1 MAPDSAVRVITYD
14 GPGAA
19 PVLRSVPRPAVPP
32 RGALI
37 RINACGVCGT
47 DLHILR
53 GHWPGEL
60 PWPFTLGHELAGV
73 IEEIGSE
80 LTSDY
85 MGQPLEVGAPVMLP
99 PLMACGRCYY
109 CLHYPTRANRCRNP
123 TYYGRKIG
131 FARPPHLWGGWAE
144 MVYIDLD
151 ALPATKIF
159 RLPADMSMLVG
170 SLVEPFSSV
179 TRALN
184 RASALGEWK
193 ASSRARRS

>member
-1 MAPDSAVRVITYD
+1 MPAAC
-14 GPGAA
+14 AA
-19 PVLRSVPRPAVPP
+19 PTCTS
-32 RGALI
+32 
-37 RINACGVCGT
+37 CS
-47 DLHILR
+47 

-73 IEEIGSE
+73 IEEIGPG

-85 MGQPLEVGAPVMLP
+85 MGQPLAVGTPVMLP
-99 PLMACGRCYY
+99 PLMACGQCYY

-151 ALPATKIF
+151 VFAGHQSLPA
-159 RLPADMSMLVG
+159 P
-170 SLVEPFSSV
+170 
-179 TRALN
+179 
-184 RASALGEWK
+184 
-193 ASSRARRS
+193 